1 MIHNTKFA
9 QFIPPTDVH
18 LVTGTWTMIAGQVA
32 GTIVLHKAATAET
45 TVVTIPIVIPSNS
58 VALNG
63 AKLTSIEI
71 DYEVLVAACTTVT
84 SVINKVTRGIEG
96 TVAVVAAQTF
106 TQSPTA
112 ANSALVEQ
120 HKLVLTLPRRF
131 GLTMT
136 NMSLSSSPWLP
147 PPLRRSIFS
156 PRLPISRFVRDRRG
170 TS

>member
-1 MIHNTKFA
+1 MIHNTHFS

-45 TVVTIPIVIPSNS
+45 AVVTIPIVIPSNS

-63 AKLTSIEI
+63 AKLASIEI

-84 SVINKVTRGIEG
+84 AVINKITRGIEG
-96 TVAVVAAQTF
+96 AVAVVAAQTF

-120 HKLVLTLPRRF
+120 HKLVLTITTPFWVDNDEYVLVQ
-131 GLTMT
+131 LTMVAAAT
-136 NMSLSSSPWLP
+136 TQIDILAAVANFT
-147 PPLRRSIFS
+147 LRA
-156 PRLPISRFVRDRRG
+156 
-170 TS
+170 